1 MNDQIE
7 LYENAKSRLKQKK
20 RLYFHFIL
28 FLTGSVFLIVL
39 NKFLN
44 VGEQYDWFVWVITVW
59 FFIFILHFIN
69 VFITN
74 KFMGKEWQKKQTE
87 KLILK
92 QEEKIAQLEKKIA
105 KEAKLKSESMIY
117 DAEFKK
123 KEIPPKY
130 LTEE

>member
-92 QEEKIAQLEKKIA
+92 QEEKIAQLENKIA

>member
-1 MNDQIE
+1 MNEQIE
-7 LYENAKSRLKQKK
+7 LYENAKNRLKQKK
-20 RLYFHFIL
+20 RLYFHFII
-28 FLTGSVFLIVL
+28 FLIGSIFLIVL

-44 VGEQYDWFVWVITVW
+44 VGEQYDWFVWAITIW

-92 QEEKIAQLEKKIA
+92 QEGKIAQLEKKIA
-105 KEAKLKSESMIY
+105 IETKLKSESLIY
-117 DAEFKK
+117 AAELKK
-123 KEIPPKY
+123 KETTQKNS
-130 LTEE
+130 TEE

>member
-7 LYENAKSRLKQKK
+7 LYENAKSRLEQKK